1 MGQSKSLLN
10 THLLSF
16 SGENELLPSNIVENS
31 ITTTILVVILGLIA
45 LIFVLHRKQVLLIL
59 QGLFSQRII
68 SQLLRDMKLIKERI
82 SILLFLVSYLIQ
94 TLFLFALLS
103 TFLPNLYNSLF
114 LPLRYL
120 IPVGLV
126 LLDGIFKRITSNLFT
141 YLFDCKENRDS
152 ILLYKLLFITL
163 NSFCLFPILISFF
176 YTGEWLI
183 LLLYAP
189 IFLTT
194 FLILFYRLYILN
206 IKNNNKFQFF
216 LYFCTIE
223 ILPYIVLFKAVLSLE
238 K

>member
-103 TFLPNLYNSLF
+103 TFLPNLYKS
-114 LPLRYL
+114 
-120 IPVGLV
+120 
-126 LLDGIFKRITSNLFT
+126 
-141 YLFDCKENRDS
+141 
-152 ILLYKLLFITL
+152 
-163 NSFCLFPILISFF
+163 
-176 YTGEWLI
+176 
-183 LLLYAP
+183 
-189 IFLTT
+189 
-194 FLILFYRLYILN
+194 
-206 IKNNNKFQFF
+206 
-216 LYFCTIE
+216 
-223 ILPYIVLFKAVLSLE
+223 
-238 K
+238 